1 MLISNLLDE
10 IGIKDECQ
18 IIDECEF
25 DVLARITTAVEGKKC
40 IFLAEKKYIRLI
52 PPTTAMIITNEELSK
67 ELSDKPAGLCICNE
81 PKGIYFIILNHL
93 AKKSRVKKPTTIGEN
108 CSISDKASVAAVDV
122 VIGNNVTIEEFACVN
137 EGSVIGDN
145 CIIRAGAQV
154 SVQDFNFFQYKGS
167 TYPLEHTGA
176 TILGDNVDIGYHAQI
191 GRALYEYSQTR
202 IGDNCKIANYAAIG
216 HDSIIGHN
224 TNIYANV
231 MIGGNVSIGNDS
243 HIYMS
248 STIKNAIS
256 IGSFVKVNMGSV
268 VLHDIADNKT
278 VFGNPARAIVMPKL

>member
-1 MLISNLLDE
+1 MLISKLLDE

-18 IIDECEF
+18 IINECEF
-25 DVLARITTAVEGKKC
+25 DILARITTCVEGKRC
-40 IFLAEKKYIRLI
+40 VFLSEKKYLKLI
-52 PPTTAMIITNEELSK
+52 PPTATMIITNKELAK
-67 ELSDKPAGLCICNE
+67 ELSDRKTGLCICDE
-81 PKGIYFIILNHL
+81 PKGVYFIILNHL
-93 AKKSRVKKPTTIGEN
+93 AKKNEVKRKTWIGEN
-108 CSISDKASVAAVDV
+108 CKISKKSIISEVNV
-122 VIGNNVTIEEFACVN
+122 VIGNNVVVEDFACIN
-137 EGSVIGDN
+137 EGSIVGDN

-202 IGDNCKIANYAAIG
+202 IGDNCKIANYTAIG
-216 HDSIIGHN
+216 HDSTIGHN